1 MRRYIFALLLMVGVL
16 LAISATLAALPTPQA
31 VQITNGPVIE
41 TADTTSA
48 TIAWSTNQP
57 SSTRVWYGTD
67 PNNLTRIAE
76 APFTGGTHRVQIK
89 GLQPNTTYYFQVES
103 GQGRGGSEAESQGVM
118 SFKTV
123 AQGQA
128 AVHNQHPQVAEKGL
142 ANEENGKVKITNG
155 PVIERVDSNSA
166 TIAWSTNVKGSSRMN
181 YGTDPNN
188 LTELAESPWGAGG
201 LTHRVQIRNLKPGTT
216 YYFDVETGQ
225 AQGTGGAEV
234 ESGRVMSF
242 TTPAAGAPATAN
254 AQPAQPA
261 QPAQTAAAPGEIQ
274 PPAAAGKVPLY
285 RLASADA
292 HDRLYT
298 TAPDERSRVQ
308 QMGYTDEGIAGYVA
322 TTQAPGTLPL
332 YRLAKQTRYGTEH
345 FYTDNAGERDK
356 AISQLGFH
364 YEGIVGYVPTSPE
377 PGAVLLHRL
386 QQPGTGEYL
395 YTTSDQEAS
404 QAERRLRYMSLGNC
418 CYIWQQP

>member
-1 MRRYIFALLLMVGVL
+1 MRYVINLLLAVGVL
-16 LAISATLAALPTPQA
+16 FGLTASLAALPQA
-31 VQITNGPVIE
+31 VQITNGPIIE
-41 TADTTSA
+41 TADSNSA
-48 TIAWSTNQP
+48 TIAWSTSQP

-67 PNNLTRIAE
+67 PNNLTQMAE
-76 APFTGGTHRVQIK
+76 APFSNGTHRVQIK

-123 AQGQA
+123 GQGQA

-166 TIAWSTNVKGSSRMN
+166 TIAWSTNVKGSSRVT
-181 YGTDPNN
+181 YGTNPNN
-188 LTELAESPWGAGG
+188 LTQLAEAPWGAGG
-201 LTHRVQIRNLKPGTT
+201 LTHRVVIHNLKPGTT
-216 YYFDVETGQ
+216 YYFNVETGQ

-234 ESGRVMSF
+234 EGERVMSF
-242 TTPAAGAPATAN
+242 TTPAEGAPATAG

-261 QPAQTAAAPGEIQ
+261 STPAPGVQ
-274 PPAAAGKVPLY
+274 PPSASGRVPLY
-285 RLASADA
+285 RLSSPSA

-298 TAPDERSRVQ
+298 TSPEERNRVLQ
-308 QMGYTDEGIAGYVA
+308 EGYHDEGVAGYVD

-332 YRLAKQTRYGTEH
+332 YRLAKRTANGAEH
-345 FYTDNAGERDK
+345 FYTDNDTERDK

-364 YEGIVGYVPTSPE
+364 LEGVVGYVPTSAE
-377 PGAVLLHRL
+377 AGAVLLHRL
-386 QQPGTGEYL
+386 QQPATGEYL
-395 YTTSDQEAS
+395 YTTSAQEAT
-404 QAERRLRYMSLGNC
+404 QAERQFRYTSLGNC

>member
-1 MRRYIFALLLMVGVL
+1 MNRNISTLLLVTAMI
-16 LAISATLAALPTPQA
+16 LAASATLAARPTPQG
-31 VQITNGPVIE
+31 VQITNGPIIE
-41 TADTTSA
+41 TVDSNSA

-67 PNNLTRIAE
+67 PNNLTRVAE
-76 APFTGGTHRVQIK
+76 APFTNGTHRVQIK
-89 GLQPNTTYYFQVES
+89 GLQPNATYYFQVES

-123 AQGQA
+123 APGQA

-155 PVIERVDSNSA
+155 PVIEHVDSNSA
-166 TIAWSTNVKGSSRMN
+166 TIAWSTNVKGSSRVT

-201 LTHRVQIRNLKPGTT
+201 LTHRVVIRDLKPGTT
-216 YYFDVETGQ
+216 YYFNIETGQ

-234 ESGRVMSF
+234 EGARVMSF
-242 TTPAAGAPATAN
+242 TTPAAGAPATAA

-261 QPAQTAAAPGEIQ
+261 IPPAQPAAQS
-274 PPAAAGKVPLY
+274 GKVPLY
-285 RLASADA
+285 RLASPDG

-298 TAPDERSRVQ
+298 TSTEERDRVMQ
-308 QMGYTDEGIAGYVA
+308 QGWKDEGIAGYIA
-322 TTQAPGTLPL
+322 TSQVPGTLPL
-332 YRLAKQTRYGTEH
+332 YRLEKQNGASTEH
-345 FYTDNAGERDK
+345 FYTDNDSERDK

-364 YEGIVGYVPTSPE
+364 LEGVAGYVPTSPQ

-386 QQPGTGEYL
+386 QQPGSGEYL